1 MKRII
6 SIFILISMTFV
17 MVGCVPLEERPKY
30 YFKENGI
37 SYWKLNDKQCAIGKI
52 AGVQNNDVVF
62 IPTTAN
68 GYEVVQLGWE
78 LGYYDTY
85 NVISS
90 VRLPYLRLYIPGSIM
105 SFYSRYFHCFYK
117 AEIFYCGKVQDI
129 YHLLYDAS
137 TVYVPSSDYEA
148 YKSNSDEIFHKRLF
162 AANISYSLNF
172 KEGNDYYYIDNE
184 EYGQRIE
191 HVPPTPKRDGYTF
204 NGWYTESECMNKWNF
219 EEDCLPVLSD
229 NETFKETK
237 LYAKWT
243 EITTDTEIN
252 N

>member
-1 MKRII
+1 
-6 SIFILISMTFV
+6 MTFV

-90 VRLPYLRLYIPGSIM
+90 VR
-105 SFYSRYFHCFYK
+105 
-117 AEIFYCGKVQDI
+117 
-129 YHLLYDAS
+129 
-137 TVYVPSSDYEA
+137 
-148 YKSNSDEIFHKRLF
+148 
-162 AANISYSLNF
+162 
-172 KEGNDYYYIDNE
+172 
-184 EYGQRIE
+184 
-191 HVPPTPKRDGYTF
+191 
-204 NGWYTESECMNKWNF
+204 
-219 EEDCLPVLSD
+219 
-229 NETFKETK
+229 
-237 LYAKWT
+237 
-243 EITTDTEIN
+243 
-252 N
+252 

>member
-52 AGVQNNDVVF
+52 AGVQDNDVVF

-90 VRLPYLRLYIPGSIM
+90 VRLLYLRLYIPGSITL
-105 SFYSRYFHCFYK
+105 FYSRYFHCFYK

-184 EYGQRIE
+184 EYGQKIE

-229 NETFKETK
+229 DETFKETK

>member
-17 MVGCVPLEERPKY
+17 MVGCVPLEERSKH
-30 YFKENGI
+30 YFEENDI
-37 SYWKLNDKQCAIGKI
+37 SYWKLNDNQCAVGQI

-78 LGYYDTY
+78 LGYYDTD

-90 VRLPYLRLYIPGSIM
+90 VRLPYLRLYIPGSIT
-105 SFYSRYFHCFYK
+105 SFYRGYFNYVYK

-137 TVYVPSSDYEA
+137 TVYVPSSDYET
-148 YKSNSDEIFHKRLF
+148 YKLNTDEIFHKRLF

-184 EYGQRIE
+184 EYGQKIE
-191 HVPPTPKRDGYTF
+191 HVPPIPKRDGYTF
-204 NGWYTESECMNKWNF
+204 NGWYTESECINKWNF

-229 NETFKETK
+229 DETFKETK